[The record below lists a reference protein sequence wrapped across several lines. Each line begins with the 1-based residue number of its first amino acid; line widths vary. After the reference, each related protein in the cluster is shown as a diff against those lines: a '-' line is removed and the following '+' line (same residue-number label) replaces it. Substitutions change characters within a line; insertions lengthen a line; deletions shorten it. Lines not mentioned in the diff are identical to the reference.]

1 MKFGTKASNSKKGLS
16 VSNEF
21 DDIPRDA
28 FAYASRMVTTSVESP
43 SMNQDDLILVNIIDQ
58 EGDYCSLPFIDLEDS
73 VDAEQP
79 NVPTLYPVPNYSEG
93 VSESTLVKMAF
104 LEIGEHCLESKIQN
118 VDNVDLESGTHYKV
132 MDDVV
137 SPILIQR
144 LPEPLTTGRLMAV
157 VSTAF
162 GITVFFICMHIILG
176 M

>member
-1 MKFGTKASNSKKGLS
+1 MKFGTKASSNKKGLS

-79 NVPTLYPVPNYSEG
+79 NISV
-93 VSESTLVKMAF
+93 
-104 LEIGEHCLESKIQN
+104 
-118 VDNVDLESGTHYKV
+118 
-132 MDDVV
+132 
-137 SPILIQR
+137 
-144 LPEPLTTGRLMAV
+144 
-157 VSTAF
+157 
-162 GITVFFICMHIILG
+162 IT
-176 M
+176 